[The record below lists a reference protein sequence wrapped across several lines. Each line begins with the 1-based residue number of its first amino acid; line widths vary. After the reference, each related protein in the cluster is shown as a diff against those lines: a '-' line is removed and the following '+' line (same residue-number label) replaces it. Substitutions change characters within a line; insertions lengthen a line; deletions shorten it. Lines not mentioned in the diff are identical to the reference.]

1 MDYYIKINGN
11 PVPVTEEVYKAY
23 CRGERKERYFRES
36 DIRNQ
41 TLFYDALDTDEIR
54 GSDMFG
60 DPFAES
66 VEETAERRWL
76 LERLKEAACGVY
88 LGPLRLLALEG
99 EDKVLLDKPAGT
111 TVRISVLFHK
121 SDIHQAVIKRA
132 GCFPEDI
139 TGCET
144 FCFHLFEDFPGI
156 VISYIT

>member
-76 LERLKEAACGVY
+76 LERLKEAIPQLTDGERELVHRLYFCGDSLRELSRSCRIPVTTLQSRHQRVLKKLKNY
-88 LGPLRLLALEG
+88 LE
-99 EDKVLLDKPAGT
+99 K
-111 TVRISVLFHK
+111 
-121 SDIHQAVIKRA
+121 
-132 GCFPEDI
+132 
-139 TGCET
+139 
-144 FCFHLFEDFPGI
+144 
-156 VISYIT
+156 